1 VADPVLIVRS
11 PVRVVVK
18 FPIVPVVLLNVAIV
32 PAVDVK
38 APPNVPPVALS
49 VPIVP
54 DVAITDVELVVPED
68 RLVIVPSV
76 EIVVPAVKFG
86 IVPFVIVPFVIS
98 ALVLIDLFPVTV
110 PRLKTPVRLAFVY
123 VPPVSASSNKFK
135 TVVCLGA
142 TPDDRLASSIII
154 LSSVATAV
162 SEVWSLIKD

>member
-1 VADPVLIVRS
+1 VLIVRS

-38 APPNVPPVALS
+38 APPNVPPVMLAVVELS

-54 DVAITDVELVVPED
+54 DVAITDVEFVVPED
-68 RLVIVPSV
+68 KLVIVPSV

-98 ALVLIDLFPVTV
+98 APVLMDLFPVTV
-110 PRLKTPVRLAFVY
+110 PKLKTPVRLAFV
-123 VPPVSASSNKFK
+123 
-135 TVVCLGA
+135 
-142 TPDDRLASSIII
+142 
-154 LSSVATAV
+154 
-162 SEVWSLIKD
+162 